1 MSKISLQAFFLLLLS
16 PQNNSIKVFFLDE
29 VKSYYS
35 ILKNEK
41 KKLPQDQNTVE
52 TTEPMQE
59 IKILLLKNI
68 VAVAVCSS
76 RNNHEYRLQQV
87 LANEKVK

>member
-16 PQNNSIKVFFLDE
+16 PQSNSIKVFFLDE

-35 ILKNEK
+35 IFKNEK
-41 KKLPQDQNTVE
+41 KTSTDQNTVE

-87 LANEKVK
+87 LASEKVK